1 MVVHF
6 RAQDIALDF
15 LHDRPEALA
24 AQSAATAVFQSHLDQ
39 VSWHHGAY
47 LVPACGLPGA
57 RVLLHPLLGIDE
69 RVSAA
74 LYVVECCGPVATKG

>member
-15 LHDRPEALA
+15 VHDRPEALA
-24 AQSAATAVFQSHLDQ
+24 AQSTVTPVLQPYLYQ
-39 VSWHHGAY
+39 ISWPYGAY

-74 LYVVECCGPVATKG
+74 LYVVECCRPVATKG